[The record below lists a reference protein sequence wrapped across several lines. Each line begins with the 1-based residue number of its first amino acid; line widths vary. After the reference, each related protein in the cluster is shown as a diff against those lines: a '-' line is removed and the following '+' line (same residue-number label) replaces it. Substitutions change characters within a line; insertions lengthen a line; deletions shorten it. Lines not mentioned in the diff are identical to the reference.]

1 MITLYACIYL
11 ITEQV
16 SYSPIVAYAVS
27 SFFAQSSPMERVSSP
42 QGVGVPAVTSSRP
55 FGASLSVIVECSW
68 ISDACCCAETTCR
81 SNLQRSSRRF
91 RQIISS
97 PDFEAFFGPAQPHL
111 SGGRQNIF
119 GGEDELRVAPKGVD
133 KTHKCVSRVGFPY

>member
-1 MITLYACIYL
+1 MCA
-11 ITEQV
+11 
-16 SYSPIVAYAVS
+16 
-27 SFFAQSSPMERVSSP
+27 
-42 QGVGVPAVTSSRP
+42 
-55 FGASLSVIVECSW
+55 
-68 ISDACCCAETTCR
+68 SDACCRAETTCR

-97 PDFEAFFGPAQPHL
+97 PDFEAFFGPAQPHP

-133 KTHKCVSRVGFPY
+133 KTHKCVSTVDFPYSKIVLLMFDGRDIDILKCRSFAVVYRYVMVSGEGPGTTILMLTRDGSRL